1 MNYILLAIPLF
12 MILIII
18 ELAWDKYKGTG
29 FYRLN
34 DTVNSIAMGIY
45 SRLTGL
51 MYAFIPFSAYVLV
64 YENFSFLKLPLEDTW
79 VWLAAFVVYDL
90 GYYFLHR
97 LGHTLN
103 ITWASHVIHHQSED
117 YNLSTALRQTSIP
130 SVLAWLCLIPMAL
143 LGFPPVVLLAAG
155 SFNLI
160 YQFWVHTQHIK
171 KLPSWYEAIFVT
183 PSHHRVHHGKNKI
196 YIDKNHGGV
205 FILWDKLFGTFQS
218 ELDDEKVI
226 YGISTQLASWNP
238 IWGNVQFIGHL
249 IKDAWLTKNWFDKFT
264 LWFRA
269 TGYRPQDMEKNYPR
283 VKTNG
288 VVTKYDIENSAGT
301 KAYILA
307 QFFLCLVLVFA
318 FLIMAKDLMPWQLI
332 LGATTLGLFLFS
344 LSKVQEEK
352 GSAILWEILKFAVLA
367 VSAAMIASNVAW
379 ALPALSVIGF
389 ISIGSLYYLQR
400 QKGASSLIK
409 A

>member
-12 MILIII
+12 MLLIMI

-29 FYRLN
+29 YYRLN
-34 DTVNSIAMGIY
+34 DTVNSITMGIY

-51 MYAFIPFSAYVLV
+51 VYAFIPFSAYVFIF
-64 YENFSFLKLPLEDTW
+64 ENYQLFELPIDDSW
-79 VWLAAFVVYDL
+79 VWIVAFVVYDF
-90 GYYFLHR
+90 GYYFIHR

-117 YNLSTALRQTSIP
+117 YNLGTALRQTSIP
-130 SVLAWLCLIPMAL
+130 SVLGWMCLIPMAL

-171 KLPSWYEAIFVT
+171 KLPKWYEALFVT

-205 FILWDKLFGTFQS
+205 FIVWDKIFGTFQA
-218 ELDDEKVI
+218 ELEDEKVI

-238 IWGNVQFIGHL
+238 IWGNVQFIGYL
-249 IKDAWLTKNWFDKFT
+249 IKDAWLTKSWLDKLT

-269 TGYRPQDMEKNYPR
+269 TGYRPQDLEKTHPR
-283 VKTNG
+283 IKTNG
-288 VVTKYDIENSAGT
+288 IVNKYNITNSTGI
-301 KAYILA
+301 KAYVLS
-307 QFFLCLVLVFA
+307 QFILCLVLVFA
-318 FLIMAKDLMPWQLI
+318 LLTMAKGLMPWQLI
-332 LGATTLGLFLFS
+332 LGVTALGLFLFS

-352 GSAILWEILKFAVLA
+352 DSAVLWELIKFIVLA
-367 VSAAMIASNVAW
+367 VSAVTISPNIGW
-379 ALPALSVIGF
+379 GLPALSAIGL
-389 ISIGSLYYLQR
+389 ISISSLYYLQR
-400 QKGASSLIK
+400 QREASELVK

>member
-12 MILIII
+12 MVLIII
-18 ELAWDKYKGTG
+18 ELLWDKYKGTG

-34 DTVNSIAMGIY
+34 DTVNSLTMGIY

-51 MYAFIPFSAYVLV
+51 IYAFIPFSAYAFIFEHYSL
-64 YENFSFLKLPLEDTW
+64 LKLPIEDSW
-79 VWLAAFVVYDL
+79 VWIVAFVLYDF
-90 GYYFLHR
+90 GYYFIHR

-117 YNLSTALRQTSIP
+117 YNLGTALRQTSIP
-130 SVLAWLCLIPMAL
+130 SVLGWICLIPMAL
-143 LGFPPVVLLAAG
+143 LGFPPIVLLAAG

-171 KLPSWYEAIFVT
+171 KLPTWYEAIFVT

-205 FILWDKLFGTFQS
+205 FIIWDKIFGTFQA
-218 ELDDEKVI
+218 ELEDENVI

-238 IWGNVQFIGHL
+238 IWGNAQFIGHL
-249 IKDAWLTKNWFDKFT
+249 IKDAWLTNSWFDRFT

-269 TGYRPQDMEKNYPR
+269 TGYRPQDREINDPR
-283 VKTNG
+283 TKTNG
-288 VVTKYDIENSAGT
+288 VVNKYDITNSTGT
-301 KAYILA
+301 KAYILS

-318 FLIMAKDLMPWQLI
+318 FLTMAKDLMPWQI
-332 LGATTLGLFLFS
+332 VLGVSTLGLFLFS

-352 GSAILWEILKFAVLA
+352 GSAVIWECIKFIALTT
-367 VSAAMIASNVAW
+367 SATLIMPNIDWV
-379 ALPALSVIGF
+379 LPALSSTGL
-389 ISIGSLYYLQR
+389 ISICSLYYLQR
-400 QKGASSLIK
+400 QKEASEPVK